1 MFVSDSEFTMQSRNH
16 ECKGN
21 FERLMQIGQA
31 KAALNN
37 FIVIEV
43 IF

>member
-1 MFVSDSEFTMQSRNH
+1 MFVSDSEFALYKEKT
-16 ECKGN
+16 
-21 FERLMQIGQA
+21 QIGQA
-31 KAALNN
+31 KAALNI

>member
-1 MFVSDSEFTMQSRNH
+1 MFVSDSEFTMRRNH